1 MINSKDAPL
10 WMWVLRLIGGLFIFI
25 ILDGI
30 IQLPIIV
37 FESNVPIIL
46 GSIVLSAL
54 VLLAYYGWIALTEG
68 HKATDLPLH
77 RLLPDTCKGLLVGV
91 LYFIVVVG
99 VMMLVGVYLIKSFQ
113 FDGMKQLAQFSFF
126 LTIAVGEEILF
137 RGIVFRMID
146 VRWNTWM
153 ALIISTL
160 IFGLVHIVNPGATWW
175 STLAIALESGLLLG
189 AAYKYSGTLW
199 LPIGIHWAWN
209 YMQGNVFGFAV
220 SGNEAGESMITPSI
234 EGPDLLTGGIFG
246 AEASIIAVII
256 GVIFACFFIN
266 RIMHQN
272 LTIS

>member
-1 MINSKDAPL
+1 MINSKEAPL

-30 IQLPIIV
+30 IQLPIVV

-54 VLLAYYGWIALTEG
+54 VLLAYYGWIGLTEG

-220 SGNEAGESMITPSI
+220 SGNEAGESMITPFI

-246 AEASIIAVII
+246 AEASIIAVVI
-256 GVIFACFFIN
+256 GMIFAWFFIK
-266 RIMHQN
+266 RIMPQN
-272 LTIS
+272 LTNS

>member
-1 MINSKDAPL
+1 MINSKEAPL

-77 RLLPDTCKGLLVGV
+77 RLLPETCKGLLVGV

-99 VMMLVGVYLIKSFQ
+99 IMMLVGVYLIKSFQ
-113 FDGMKQLAQFSFF
+113 FDGMKQLAQFCFF

-246 AEASIIAVII
+246 AEASIIAVVI
-256 GVIFACFFIN
+256 GMIFAWFFIK
-266 RIMHQN
+266 RIMPQN
-272 LTIS
+272 HTIS

>member
-77 RLLPDTCKGLLVGV
+77 RLLPETCKGLLVGV

-99 VMMLVGVYLIKSFQ
+99 IMMLVGVYLIKSFQ
-113 FDGMKQLAQFSFF
+113 FDGMKQLAQFCFF

-246 AEASIIAVII
+246 AEASIIAVVI
-256 GVIFACFFIN
+256 GMIFAWFFIK
-266 RIMHQN
+266 RIMPQN
-272 LTIS
+272 HTIS

>member
-77 RLLPDTCKGLLVGV
+77 RLLPETCKGLLVGV

-99 VMMLVGVYLIKSFQ
+99 IMMLVGVYLIKSFQ

-153 ALIISTL
+153 AMIISTL

-246 AEASIIAVII
+246 AEASIIAVVI
-256 GVIFACFFIN
+256 GMIFAWFFIK
-266 RIMHQN
+266 RIMPQN
-272 LTIS
+272 HTIS